1 MIGIRPLTWQ
11 RAAQQ
16 MPRHGWWIAAAGKK
30 NPRPGGW
37 TRAGRQQAEMFDR
50 IGKTSTRSSE
60 LGDGVKAANAV
71 ALVSLMHMHGCVL
84 PYPPPLFS
92 ACPAG
97 GASARFLRYAKGI
110 ELFDHGDSRHA
121 RGLQSTELG
130 RSPGPVVT
138 RSNAVSLAQLQYGLW
153 RLVKSELE
161 TLSTPSGIDRGRWTR
176 CRA

>member
-30 NPRPGGW
+30 NPRPGGR

-71 ALVSLMHMHGCVL
+71 ALVSYAYARVCFAV
-84 PYPPPLFS
+84 PS
-92 ACPAG
+92 AAFFGAPRG
-97 GASARFLRYAKGI
+97 GRER
-110 ELFDHGDSRHA
+110 
-121 RGLQSTELG
+121 
-130 RSPGPVVT
+130 
-138 RSNAVSLAQLQYGLW
+138 
-153 RLVKSELE
+153 
-161 TLSTPSGIDRGRWTR
+161 TLSEVR
-176 CRA
+176 